1 MLRIIASAIVG
12 YLVVFLCLFAL
23 CTGAYLAMGT
33 EAAFQPGS
41 YQVTTTWIAVSLVL
55 SFAAGIVGGFVSK
68 LIARTQTGP
77 RALAGLVL
85 VLGLAMAAMVA
96 MSPPP
101 PTERAASVP
110 NMEAMM
116 KAQTPVW
123 VAVLSPLIG
132 VAGVLLG
139 GRLKKP

>member
-1 MLRIIASAIVG
+1 
-12 YLVVFLCLFAL
+12 
-23 CTGAYLAMGT
+23 MGT

-41 YQVTTTWIAVSLVL
+41 YQVSTPWIIVNVVL
-55 SFAAGIVGGFVSK
+55 SFAAAIAGGFVSK
-68 LIARTQTGP
+68 VIARSQTGP
-77 RALAGLVL
+77 RVLAGLVL
-85 VLGLAMAAMVA
+85 VLGLAMAAMIA

-123 VAVLSPLIG
+123 VAVLSPLVG
-132 VAGVLLG
+132 VVGVLLG
-139 GRLKKP
+139 GRLGKLQAPGAR

>member
-1 MLRIIASAIVG
+1 MLRILASMIVG
-12 YLVVFLCLFAL
+12 YLILFLCLFAL

-41 YQVTTTWIAVSLVL
+41 YQVSGTWLAVSFVL
-55 SFAAGIVGGFVSK
+55 SFAAAVVGGWVSK
-68 LIARTQTGP
+68 AIARTQTGP

-101 PTERAASVP
+101 PAERPADVP
-110 NMEAMM
+110 SMEAMM
-116 KAQTPVW
+116 KAQQPVW
-123 VAVLSPLIG
+123 VAVLSPIIG